1 MEAVAIYTIYL
12 LYIYNIYYIY
22 LGSVVGGGRGME
34 ERAPDC
40 CQDRRSFD
48 QNCGSRDRRR
58 PAVNASRL
66 FALSS
71 SYDGEQ
77 LCMNSRFAKYNG
89 RFPKM

>member
-1 MEAVAIYTIYL
+1 
-12 LYIYNIYYIY
+12 
-22 LGSVVGGGRGME
+22 ME

-89 RFPKM
+89 RFPKCERFHSLRIGLIAGGLS

>member
-1 MEAVAIYTIYL
+1 
-12 LYIYNIYYIY
+12 
-22 LGSVVGGGRGME
+22 ME

-89 RFPKM
+89 RFPKMFSLSLGSENRIDCRRSLLRPHCK